1 MEVPCSGLLPHM
13 HIFTTYFTD
22 VWLKHNDTVYMVQ
35 NVYGSLYDSFGP
47 SFCLCGMGDV
57 VVWSEFSLGH
67 WSHSL
72 KWELFWCC
80 NATTDS
86 SSEIGFLGSQ

>member
-1 MEVPCSGLLPHM
+1 MTE
-13 HIFTTYFTD
+13 
-22 VWLKHNDTVYMVQ
+22 HNDTVYMVQ
-35 NVYGSLYDSFGP
+35 NVYGSLYDSSGP

-86 SSEIGFLGSQ
+86 SSEIGFLGTQ